1 MTRVAIL
8 ISGTGSNM
16 LHLCQ
21 SMIKEKYAKPV
32 LVLSDQKRA
41 KGLRLAEDL
50 GIKVKYIDPFQY
62 KNNKDSFDKKM
73 VNELKDVQTDL
84 ICLAGFM
91 RVLSP
96 YFITQ
101 FPNNIIN
108 IHPSLLPKYKGLNTH
123 SRALESQDKEAGCT
137 VHRVT
142 KKIDDGLIL
151 GQASVPIS
159 TSENPESL
167 AEKVLRLEHVLYPIV
182 LKRLINKKVIHDDY
196 NNQN

>member
-16 LHLCQ
+16 VRLCQ

-91 RVLSP
+91 RILSP
-96 YFITQ
+96 YFIAQ

-123 SRALESQDKEAGCT
+123 SRALDSQDKEAGCT

-142 KKIDDGLIL
+142 KNIDDGHIL
-151 GQASVPIS
+151 GQASLPIS
-159 TSENPESL
+159 TNENPESL

-182 LKRLINKKVIHDDY
+182 LKRLINKKVIDDDY

>member
-16 LHLCQ
+16 VRLCQ

-50 GIKVKYIDPFQY
+50 GINVKHIDPTHY
-62 KNNKDSFDKKM
+62 NNRDSFEKKI
-73 VNELKDVQTDL
+73 VNEIKDVQTDL

-159 TSENPESL
+159 INENPESL

-182 LKRLINKKVIHDDY
+182 LKRLINKKVIDDDY

>member
-1 MTRVAIL
+1 MKRVSIL

-16 LHLCQ
+16 VRLCQ
-21 SMIKEKYAKPV
+21 SMLKEKYAKPV

-50 GIKVKYIDPFQY
+50 GINIKYIDPSQY
-62 KNNKDSFDKKM
+62 NNKDSFDKKL

-96 YFITQ
+96 YFINQ
-101 FPNNIIN
+101 FPDNIIN

-123 SRALESQDKEAGCT
+123 SRVLESQDREAGCT

-142 KKIDDGLIL
+142 KRIDDGLIL
-151 GQASVPIS
+151 GQASVPVS
-159 TSENPESL
+159 TNESPESL

-182 LKRLINKKVIHDDY
+182 LKRLIKKKVIHDDY

>member
-1 MTRVAIL
+1 
-8 ISGTGSNM
+8 
-16 LHLCQ
+16 
-21 SMIKEKYAKPV
+21 MIKEKYAKPV

-41 KGLRLAEDL
+41 KGLRLAKDL

-62 KNNKDSFDKKM
+62 KNNNDSFDKKM

-123 SRALESQDKEAGCT
+123 SRALESQDSEAGCT

>member
-16 LHLCQ
+16 VRLCQ

-50 GIKVKYIDPFQY
+50 GINVKHIDPSHY
-62 KNNKDSFDKKM
+62 NNRDSFEKKI

-123 SRALESQDKEAGCT
+123 SRALESQDSEAGCT

-182 LKRLINKKVIHDDY
+182 LKRLINKKVIDDDY

>member
-50 GIKVKYIDPFQY
+50 GINVKHIDPSQY
-62 KNNKDSFDKKM
+62 NKDSFDKKI
-73 VNELKDVQTDL
+73 VKELKDVQADL

-91 RVLSP
+91 RVLGP

-159 TSENPESL
+159 TSENPASL

-182 LKRLINKKVIHDDY
+182 LKRLINKKVIDDDY

>member
-16 LHLCQ
+16 VCLCQ
-21 SMIKEKYAKPV
+21 SMIKEKYATPV
-32 LVLSDQKRA
+32 LVLSDQKHS

-50 GIKVKYIDPFQY
+50 GINIKYIDPSQY
-62 KNNKDSFDKKM
+62 NNKDSFDKKI
-73 VNELKDVQTDL
+73 VSELKDVQTDL

-91 RVLSP
+91 RVLGP

-101 FPNNIIN
+101 FSNNIIN

-123 SRALESQDKEAGCT
+123 SRALDSQDKEAGCT

-142 KKIDDGLIL
+142 KRIDDGLIL
-151 GQASVPIS
+151 G
-159 TSENPESL
+159 
-167 AEKVLRLEHVLYPIV
+167 
-182 LKRLINKKVIHDDY
+182 
-196 NNQN
+196 

>member
-16 LHLCQ
+16 VRLCQ

-50 GIKVKYIDPFQY
+50 GINVKHIDPSHY
-62 KNNKDSFDKKM
+62 NNRDSFEKKI

-91 RVLSP
+91 RILSP
-96 YFITQ
+96 YFIAQ

>member
-16 LHLCQ
+16 VRLCQ

-50 GIKVKYIDPFQY
+50 GINVKHIDPSHY
-62 KNNKDSFDKKM
+62 NNRDSFEKKI

-96 YFITQ
+96 YFIAQ

-123 SRALESQDKEAGCT
+123 SRALDSQDNEAGCT

-159 TSENPESL
+159 TNENPESL

-182 LKRLINKKVIHDDY
+182 LKRLINKKAIHDDY

>member
-50 GIKVKYIDPFQY
+50 GINVKHIDPSHY
-62 KNNKDSFDKKM
+62 NNRDSFEKKI

-108 IHPSLLPKYKGLNTH
+108 IPPSLLPKYKGLNTH

-159 TSENPESL
+159 INENPESL

>member
-16 LHLCQ
+16 VRLCQ

-32 LVLSDQKRA
+32 IVLSDQKRA

-50 GIKVKYIDPFQY
+50 GINVKHIDPSHY
-62 KNNKDSFDKKM
+62 NNRDSFEKKI

-96 YFITQ
+96 YFIAQ

-159 TSENPESL
+159 TKENPESL

-182 LKRLINKKVIHDDY
+182 LKRFINKKVIHDDY

>member
-50 GIKVKYIDPFQY
+50 GINVKHIDPTHY
-62 KNNKDSFDKKM
+62 NNRDSFEKKI
-73 VNELKDVQTDL
+73 VNEIKDVQTDL

-101 FPNNIIN
+101 FPDNIIN

-159 TSENPESL
+159 INENPESL

-182 LKRLINKKVIHDDY
+182 LKRLINKKVIDDDY

>member
-8 ISGTGSNM
+8 ISGAGSNM

-50 GIKVKYIDPFQY
+50 GINVKHIDPSQY
-62 KNNKDSFDKKM
+62 NKDSFDKKI
-73 VNELKDVQTDL
+73 VKELKDVQADL

-91 RVLSP
+91 RVLGP

-159 TSENPESL
+159 TSENPASL

-182 LKRLINKKVIHDDY
+182 LKRLINKKVIDDDY

>member
-1 MTRVAIL
+1 
-8 ISGTGSNM
+8 
-16 LHLCQ
+16 
-21 SMIKEKYAKPV
+21 MIKEKYAKPV

-50 GIKVKYIDPFQY
+50 GINVKHIDPSHY
-62 KNNKDSFDKKM
+62 NNRDSFEKKI

-96 YFITQ
+96 YFVSQ

-123 SRALESQDKEAGCT
+123 SRALDSQDKEAGCT

>member
-50 GIKVKYIDPFQY
+50 GINVKHIDPSQY
-62 KNNKDSFDKKM
+62 NNKDSFDKKI
-73 VNELKDVQTDL
+73 VKELKDVQADL

-91 RVLSP
+91 RVLGP

-101 FPNNIIN
+101 FPDNIIN

-123 SRALESQDKEAGCT
+123 SRAFESQDKEAGCT

-159 TSENPESL
+159 PSDDPESL

-182 LKRLINKKVIHDDY
+182 LKRLISKKVIHDDY
-196 NNQN
+196 NN

>member
-50 GIKVKYIDPFQY
+50 GINVKHIDPSQY
-62 KNNKDSFDKKM
+62 NNKDSFDKKI
-73 VNELKDVQTDL
+73 VKELKDVQADL

-91 RVLSP
+91 RVLGP

-101 FPNNIIN
+101 FPDNIIN

-123 SRALESQDKEAGCT
+123 SRALDSQDKEAGCT

-159 TSENPESL
+159 PSDDPESL

>member
-16 LHLCQ
+16 VRLCQ

-50 GIKVKYIDPFQY
+50 GINVKHIDPSHY
-62 KNNKDSFDKKM
+62 NNRDSFEKKI

-96 YFITQ
+96 YFIAQ

-159 TSENPESL
+159 TKENPESL